1 MNESD
6 MTGKNGESM
15 CRLPDIIN
23 RRNHLI
29 ENSDFG
35 NYRDCSFG

>member
-6 MTGKNGESM
+6 MTGKNGERCADSGYYK
-15 CRLPDIIN
+15 PEKT
-23 RRNHLI
+23 I